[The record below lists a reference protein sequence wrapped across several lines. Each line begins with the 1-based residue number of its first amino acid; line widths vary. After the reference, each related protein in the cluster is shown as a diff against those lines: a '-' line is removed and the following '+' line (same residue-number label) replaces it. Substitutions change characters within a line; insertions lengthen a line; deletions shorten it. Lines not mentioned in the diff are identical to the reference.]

1 LSFRYRPPFIVQK
14 LFVNFIWKTSN
25 NKILL
30 TFDDGPTETATLKI
44 LSVLS
49 KNKIK
54 AVFFCVGNNI
64 KQQLE
69 LTQKIL
75 QDGHTIANHT
85 VNHNLITKMSREE
98 AVNELK
104 SFNDLMKEKFNYQVK
119 YFRPPYG
126 RFNLKTNNI
135 LNELNLKC
143 VMWNLLS
150 YDFENKIEKVKYA
163 IDKFLKENSIIVFHD
178 NTKSSEIIEEALNY
192 TINNAVKKGYQ
203 FGEPEDCL
211 K

>member
-14 LFVNFIWKTSN
+14 LFGNFIWKTSN
-25 NKILL
+25 NKIIL

-44 LSVLS
+44 LSIL
-49 KNKIK
+49 KTNKIK
-54 AVFFCVGNNI
+54 SVFFCVGNNI
-64 KQQLE
+64 KQQPE

-75 QDGHTIANHT
+75 EDGHTIANHT
-85 VNHNLITKMSREE
+85 MSHKLINKISSEE

-104 SFNDLMKEKFNYQVK
+104 SFNDLMKEKLNYQVK
-119 YFRPPYG
+119 YFRPPHG

-135 LNELNLKC
+135 LSELNLKC
-143 VMWNLLS
+143 VMWSLLS
-150 YDFENKIEKVKYA
+150 YDFETKIEKVKYA

-178 NTKSSEIIEEALNY
+178 NIKSSKIIEEALDFA
-192 TINNAVKKGYQ
+192 INNAVKKGYQ